1 MNKKRAI
8 EIASSPIMAHV
19 TYDGVPVYIEKINED
34 NGIAY
39 IHPLNKPEKSE
50 QVSIQ
55 NLKEH

>member
-1 MNKKRAI
+1 
-8 EIASSPIMAHV
+8 MAHV